1 METQTSPA
9 LEPKPTGCCPPFNPL
24 AWRNRELLVWT
35 DEPFITDHVRSV
47 FHVPL
52 DFGKHVVKNQ
62 KLIDAAG
69 AAPAEPLMLCNETS
83 SFGTELFIHVTKP
96 VPGAKMA
103 PLSGTFLTKVFE
115 GPYRDAR
122 QWAKEMAA
130 LVAARGRVLEK
141 LYFAYTTC
149 PACAKAYGKNYV
161 IGFAQVKPTLEDP
174 RAEGLYPG
182 G

>member
-1 METQTSPA
+1 METQTSTSATPA
-9 LEPKPTGCCPPFNPL
+9 PTGCCPPFDPS
-24 AWRNRELLVWT
+24 AWRDREQIVWT
-35 DEPFITDHVRSV
+35 DEPFVTDHIRSF

-69 AAPAEPLMLCNETS
+69 AAPVEPLMLCDETS

-115 GPYRDAR
+115 GPYSDAR
-122 QWAKEMAA
+122 RWAQEMTA
-130 LVAARGRVLEK
+130 LVFARGRLLEK

-161 IGFAQVKPTLEDP
+161 IGFAQMKP
-174 RAEGLYPG
+174 RAGDASTASNPT
-182 G
+182 